1 MSTSYQVTTALPPK
15 VGAGTVG
22 PYLIA
27 PSSTQAVSTNPLVI
41 WVAQVCAPGVTS
53 STAGITAAQPAPIQ
67 PDFSLSFQPSQGG
80 GQGMFA
86 VVTVQ
91 PGNLWTDSRAALQAS
106 FILFRQ
112 QVESLE
118 LQSTPAL
125 IGGGARILL
134 ARVAAALPLRY
145 DEILFYY
152 YGLDPARQCLDL
164 QPGMQL
170 RIENGGYQY
179 VDGPGGAG
187 YALNAYVSQGVNRF
201 TVSQQATG
209 LLAFDPFTARFAPGY
224 TLNPPPGCPMAAAGL
239 LDLQV
244 GANARRHLRIVY
256 PSVFA
261 AAGSVDNVGTSNQT
275 SAIILGADT
284 YADLE
289 AATNDII
296 NGNFGCGTA
305 APSDNPI
312 VSLQFTGRTVAVP
325 EITVLMRNV
334 VTFMPVGTT
343 LRNAIQQVAD
353 PAIGQFLDTSGSITQ
368 LGAFMWRWFQ
378 FTDPNTAPNT
388 NLYSQANFGFTQTPM
403 VGPYGDQWDLPLL
416 KGDSVWWKSPSPSGY

>member
-1 MSTSYQVTTALPPK
+1 MSTNYQVTTALPPT
-15 VGAGTVG
+15 VGAGSVG
-22 PYLIA
+22 PYLIPPA
-27 PSSTQAVSTNPLVI
+27 STPAQSTRPLVI
-41 WVAQVCAPGVTS
+41 WVSQVCAPGVTT
-53 STAGITAAQPAPIQ
+53 STPGITTTQPAPVQ
-67 PDFSLSFQPSQGG
+67 PDFSLSFSQTQGG

-91 PGNLWTDSRAALQAS
+91 PGNLYTDSRAALQTS
-106 FILFRQ
+106 FVAFRQ

-118 LQSTPAL
+118 LQTTPAL
-125 IGGGARILL
+125 APGCARILL

-187 YALNAYVSQGVNRF
+187 YALNAYVTQGINRF
-201 TVSQQATG
+201 TVSRQPTG
-209 LLAFDPFTARFAPGY
+209 VLALDPFTARFAPGY
-224 TLNPPPGCPMAAAGL
+224 TLNPAPGCPMQAAGL

-261 AAGSVDNVGTSNQT
+261 GAGSVDNVGTANQT
-275 SAIILGADT
+275 SSILLGADT
-284 YADLE
+284 FTDLE
-289 AATNDII
+289 AATQDIL
-296 NGNFGCGTA
+296 NGNLGCGTA
-305 APSDNPI
+305 TPGNNPI

-325 EITVLMRNV
+325 EITVLLRNV
-334 VTFMPVGTT
+334 VTFLPVGTT
-343 LRNAIQQVAD
+343 LRGVIQQVAD
-353 PAIGQFLDTSGSITQ
+353 PATGQFLDTSGNITQ

-378 FTDPNTAPNT
+378 ATDPNVAQNT
-388 NLYSQANFGFTQTPM
+388 NVYGQAGFTFAQQPM
-403 VGPYGDQWDLPLL
+403 VGPYGDQWDLPLI
-416 KGDSVWWKSPSPSGY
+416 KGDSVWWKSPTPSGY